1 MNYGKNAAKR
11 RESQIEAKGKKIRNK
26 FGVIIGRI
34 LLVCLLFAA
43 VVGISS
49 GIGVWKGIIDSAP
62 DISAMDVTPTGFS
75 TTVYASDGQ
84 EVATLV
90 AAGANRKYVT
100 IDEIPLNLQH
110 AFVAI
115 EDSRFYEHN
124 GIDPKGIVRAF
135 FSGVTNGF
143 NFDQGASTITQQLIK
158 NSVLSDSWTNELNSS
173 ATGKTSFIEKLQR
186 KIQEQYL
193 AVELEEQV
201 NNKDWILE
209 NYLNTINL
217 GSNTLGVQAASLRY
231 FGKDVSELTLSECAV
246 IAGITKSPTAY
257 NPISHPEKNAERRE
271 LVLNNMLEQEYITK
285 EQYDEAMADDV
296 YSRIAEHNTD
306 QTGSSTNSYFVD
318 AAIDDVFNDLV
329 EELGWTETEAY
340 KAIYQGGLSI
350 YTTQD
355 LDMQEICDNE
365 VNNLDNYS
373 NKLKYSFSMYF
384 EVEKADGTHQTYTH
398 QTMLNYYQK
407 SNANYNLNYS
417 SEERCYEA
425 IQEYQNDILEE
436 GDSIVEGSESV
447 TITLQPQVALTVI
460 DQTTGEVKALV
471 GGRGEKAGNRT
482 LNRATDTPRQ
492 PGSTYKI
499 IGCYAPALDAGGLTL
514 ATVQDNAPYT
524 VGTKTYRNYNDVYT
538 GYTTIREAITD
549 SINIVTVKNLE
560 QIGVNLAYQ
569 YAEDFGFTTLC
580 DDDKNLGFCLGGLT
594 NGVTNL
600 ELTAAYATIA
610 NGGEYLEPKF
620 YTVVYDHDGNVLLD
634 KTNTQESRT
643 VLKETTAWLLTSA
656 MEDVLTSGSG
666 TRAYFGASM
675 AQAGKS
681 GTTSNSRDTLFAGY
695 TPYYTCV
702 VWGGYDDN
710 AKQEGENTTYTKNI
724 WKAVMSQIHEGLPY
738 KDFTMPS
745 GITTA
750 TVCRKSGKLAVEG
763 VCDADPRGSMVIT
776 EYFTEDTVPTEE
788 CDHHVALNICTA
800 SGLIADYS
808 CPADSITTGIYI
820 VGGTEGSTEYEMNVT
835 EEFLNER
842 CTVHSTGS
850 VSDYVPTVPS
860 VPTLPSNG
868 ELTQT
873 RPGSS
878 TGGTTSGSSS
888 GETTSGGTTSGETT
902 SGGNDSSVENSGGD
916 NSNGDDGSFSD
927 NAQGGTNGGNE

>member
-11 RESQIEAKGKKIRNK
+11 REKQIDAKGKKIRNK
-26 FGVIIGRI
+26 FGVIIGRL

-75 TTVYASDGQ
+75 TTVYSGDGQ
-84 EVATLV
+84 EIATLV

-115 EDSRFYEHN
+115 EDSRFYDHN

-158 NSVLSDSWTNELNSS
+158 NSVLSDSWTSELNSS

-285 EQYDEAMADDV
+285 EEYDEAMADDV

-306 QTGSSTNSYFVD
+306 INSSSANSYFVD

-355 LDMQEICDNE
+355 LDIQEICDNE
-365 VNNLDNYS
+365 VNNEDNYNFS
-373 NKLKYSFSMYF
+373 PKYSFSLYF

-398 QTMLNYYQK
+398 QTMLSYYQK
-407 SNANYNLNYS
+407 SNSNYNINFS
-417 SEERCYEA
+417 SEESCYEA
-425 IQEYQNDILEE
+425 IENYQNDILEE
-436 GDSIVEGSESV
+436 GDSIVEGTESV

-460 DQTTGEVKALV
+460 DQSTGEVKALV

-492 PGSTYKI
+492 PGSTFKI
-499 IGCYAPALDAGGLTL
+499 IACYAPALDAGGLTL
-514 ATVQDNAPYT
+514 ASVQDNAPYT
-524 VGTKTYRNYNDVYT
+524 VGTKTYKNYNDSYT
-538 GYTTIREAITD
+538 GYTNVRQAITG
-549 SINIVTVKNLE
+549 SINIVTVKTLE
-560 QIGVNLAYQ
+560 QIGVGLGYQ
-569 YAEDFGFTTLC
+569 YAENFGFTTLC
-580 DDDKNLGFCLGGLT
+580 DQDKNLGLALGGLT

-600 ELTAAYATIA
+600 ELTAAYASIA

-634 KTNTQESRT
+634 KTSTQESHT
-643 VLKETTAWLLTSA
+643 VLKESTAWLLTSA
-656 MEDVLTSGSG
+656 MEDVMTSANG
-666 TRAYFGASM
+666 TGGRAYFGSSM

-681 GTTSNSRDTLFAGY
+681 GTTTSNRDTLFAGF

-710 AKQEGENTTYTKNI
+710 AVQNGTTTTYSKNI
-724 WKAVMSQIHEGLPY
+724 WRAVMQQIHEGLPY

-750 TVCRKSGKLAVEG
+750 TVCSKSGKLAVEG
-763 VCDADPRGSMVIT
+763 VCDADPRGSMVTT
-776 EYFTEDTVPTEE
+776 EYFATGTVPTES
-788 CDHHVALNICTA
+788 CDHHIALNICTA
-800 SGLIADYS
+800 SGLIADYY
-808 CPADSITTGIYI
+808 CPADSIATGIYI
-820 VGGTEGSTEYEMNVT
+820 VGGTEGSTEYELNAT
-835 EEFLNER
+835 EEFLNAR
-842 CTVHSTGS
+842 CTVHTAGGE
-850 VSDYVPTVPS
+850 SDYVPTT
-860 VPTLPSNG
+860 PTLPSNG
-868 ELTQT
+868 ALTQT
-873 RPGSS
+873 GPGSS
-878 TGGTTSGSSS
+878 TEEDNSHAGSNTD
-888 GETTSGGTTSGETT
+888 EDPDNP
-902 SGGNDSSVENSGGD
+902 GNDNVGE
-916 NSNGDDGSFSD
+916 
-927 NAQGGTNGGNE
+927 